1 MKSKI
6 GRNSLLIAIS
16 GFIVLELSIHLGW
29 LESGIWRILATGFE
43 AGTIGGLADWFAVSA
58 LFYEIPIPYVKKH
71 TNIIVKN
78 REKLTEGIVDLVTT
92 KWLSPEVLQ
101 ERLSHIKIAEGLLES
116 LKSTENVEKLL
127 GFFSGVLMRISSEID
142 HPQLVVVIQKLLKD
156 KLQTTDIAGPMGVW
170 LHSFV
175 TNGKHHEFIGISL
188 DQFSKSIEDP
198 ETREII
204 LEKLKNALEIYASKD
219 WVKKSTVW
227 IGKKTGGIDP
237 DQMIDRIL
245 DLILALLVEIKQ
257 DSEHPIRKKLEI
269 YILEFATNLENGEEK
284 TLAYVEKLKRNWV
297 LNDQTKVMIQKVLA
311 QIKENLQEQFSST
324 KTPVMQLI
332 NRQLGRFLSEMRD
345 DVESRDK
352 IDAWMRSTITHLVTK
367 YHHELG
373 AMVRSSLSKLDDK
386 GIMLQIK
393 DRVGND
399 LQYIRLN
406 GAVVGGLVGLIIAT
420 IRWAIQ

>member
-16 GFIVLELSIHLGW
+16 GFIVIEFSMYLGW

-58 LFYEIPIPYVKKH
+58 LFYEIPIPYIRKH
-71 TNIIVKN
+71 TDIIVKN
-78 REKLTEGIVDLVTT
+78 REKLTEGIVELVTT

-101 ERLSHIKIAEGLLES
+101 DRLSRIKIADNLLGSLES
-116 LKSTENVEKLL
+116 DENVERLL
-127 GFFSGVLMRISSEID
+127 GFFSGVLERISSEID
-142 HPQLVVVIQKLLKD
+142 HPQLVVAIQKLLKD
-156 KLQTTDIAGPMGVW
+156 KLQTTDIAGPLGKWM
-170 LHSFV
+170 HSFV
-175 TNGKHHEFIGISL
+175 TEGKHHEFIAISL
-188 DQFSKSIEDP
+188 EQFSKSMEDP
-198 ETREII
+198 DTREII
-204 LEKLKNALEIYASKD
+204 LEKLKNALEVYASKD

-227 IGKKTGGIDP
+227 LGKKTGGIDP

-245 DLILALLVEIKQ
+245 DLILTLLVEIKY
-257 DSEHPIRKKLEI
+257 DPEHPIRKKIEMHV
-269 YILEFATNLENGEEK
+269 LEFAANLENGEER
-284 TLAYVEKLKRNWV
+284 TLDYVERLKRNWI
-297 LNDQTKVMIQKVLA
+297 LNHQTKAMIQNVLVR
-311 QIKENLQEQFSST
+311 IKENLQEQLSSP

-332 NRQLGRFLSEMRD
+332 SRQLGRFLSELRK
-345 DVESRDK
+345 DVESREK
-352 IDAWMRSTITHLVTK
+352 IDAWMKSTIMHLVTK

-393 DRVGND
+393 ERVGND

-420 IRWAIQ
+420 IRWAI

>member
-1 MKSKI
+1 LKSKI

-16 GFIVLELSIHLGW
+16 GFIVIEFSMYLGW

-58 LFYEIPIPYVKKH
+58 LFYEIPIPYIRKH
-71 TNIIVKN
+71 TDIIVKN
-78 REKLTEGIVDLVTT
+78 REKLTEGIVELVTT

-101 ERLSHIKIAEGLLES
+101 DRLSRIKIADNLLGSLES
-116 LKSTENVEKLL
+116 DENVERLL
-127 GFFSGVLMRISSEID
+127 GFFSGVLERISSEID
-142 HPQLVVVIQKLLKD
+142 HPQLVVAIQKLLKD
-156 KLQTTDIAGPMGVW
+156 KLQTTDIAGPLGKWM
-170 LHSFV
+170 HSFV
-175 TNGKHHEFIGISL
+175 TEGKHHEFIAISL
-188 DQFSKSIEDP
+188 EQFSKSMEDP
-198 ETREII
+198 DTREII
-204 LEKLKNALEIYASKD
+204 LEKLKNALEVYASKD

-227 IGKKTGGIDP
+227 LGKKTGGIDP

-245 DLILALLVEIKQ
+245 DLILTLLVEIKY
-257 DSEHPIRKKLEI
+257 DPEHPIRKKIEMHV
-269 YILEFATNLENGEEK
+269 LEFAANLENGEER
-284 TLAYVEKLKRNWV
+284 TLDYVERLKRNWI
-297 LNDQTKVMIQKVLA
+297 LNHQTKAMIQNVLVR
-311 QIKENLQEQFSST
+311 IKENLQEQLSSP

-332 NRQLGRFLSEMRD
+332 SRQLGRFLSELRK
-345 DVESRDK
+345 DVESREK
-352 IDAWMRSTITHLVTK
+352 IDAWMKSTIMHLVTK

-393 DRVGND
+393 ERVGND

-420 IRWAIQ
+420 IRWAI

>member
-16 GFIVLELSIHLGW
+16 GFIVVESLIHFGW

-78 REKLTEGIVDLVTT
+78 REKLTEGIVNLVTT

-101 ERLSHIKIAEGLLES
+101 ERLATIKIAEGLLGSLES
-116 LKSTENVEKLL
+116 AENVEKLL
-127 GFFSGVLMRISSEID
+127 GFFSGILIRLSRELD
-142 HPQLVVVIQKLLKD
+142 HPQLVVIIQKLLKD
-156 KLQTTDIAGPMGVW
+156 KLQTTDIAKPLGKW

-175 TNGKHHEFIGISL
+175 TEGKHHEFIAISL

-198 ETREII
+198 DTREIV

-219 WVKKSTVW
+219 WVKKSTIW

-237 DQMIDRIL
+237 DTIIDRML
-245 DLILALLVEIKQ
+245 DLILALLVEIKN
-257 DSEHPIRKKLEI
+257 DPEHPIRKKLEMHV
-269 YILEFATNLENGEEK
+269 LEFAANLENGDEK
-284 TLAYVEKLKRNWV
+284 TLSYVSKLKRNWV
-297 LNDQTKVMIQKVLA
+297 LNDQTRAMIQKVLG
-311 QIKENLQEQFSST
+311 QIKRNFQEQISAPN
-324 KTPVMQLI
+324 TPVMQLI
-332 NRQLGRFLSEMRD
+332 NRQLVRFLSELRED
-345 DVESRDK
+345 GESRQK
-352 IDAWMRSTITHLVTK
+352 IDTWLRSTITHLVTK

-406 GAVVGGLVGLIIAT
+406 GAVVGGLVGLIIAS